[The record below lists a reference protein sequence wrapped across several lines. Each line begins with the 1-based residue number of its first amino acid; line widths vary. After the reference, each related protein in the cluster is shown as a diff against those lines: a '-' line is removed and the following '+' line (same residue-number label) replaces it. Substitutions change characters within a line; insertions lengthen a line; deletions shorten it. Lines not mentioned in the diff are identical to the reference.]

1 MSNDPYIILGLKKH
15 ELGHDKEK
23 KITKAYRRLAM
34 RWHPDKNNN
43 DKFAEEQFKKINR
56 AYQKLIHPER
66 LYNNT
71 NVFTSKWSE
80 EKFTKFT
87 ENIIDKSKKFTEWIG
102 KMKDM
107 DISSLTDNF
116 IKEATRYK
124 SFYEEVTN
132 KEENEIKKTDDIIL
146 NINLKLEDIY
156 KNEKKTL
163 NIKLNR
169 KCRACLGIGVTI
181 KGICKECNGD
191 KYRVYDKKIEF
202 FSSEKQI
209 ILKKESNEEENCIA
223 GDIILNIIAKEH
235 LEYKI
240 INNNDIL
247 HQVYFDS
254 FIKNKEKKNKE
265 KKNKELNIEYL
276 DGFKYNISM
285 NDIIFNKFYKIENL
299 GLLNQ
304 KKERGNLYIQPLLK
318 DFNLNT
324 NLNAK
329 LNDSVKIKMINNK

>member
-15 ELGHDKEK
+15 ELGDNKEK

-43 DKFAEEQFKKINR
+43 DKYAEEQFKKINR

-124 SFYEEVTN
+124 SFYEEVTH
-132 KEENEIKKTDDIIL
+132 KEGKKIKKTDDIIL

-169 KCRACLGIGVTI
+169 KCRTCLGNGVTI

-191 KYRVYDKKIEF
+191 KYRVYDKTIEF
-202 FSSEKQI
+202 FSFEKQI

-223 GDIILNIIAKEH
+223 GDIIINIIPKEH
-235 LEYKI
+235 SQYKI

-254 FIKNKEKKNKE
+254 CIKNKEI
-265 KKNKELNIEYL
+265 KNKELDIEYL

-285 NDIIFNKFYKIENL
+285 KDIIFNKFYKIENL

-304 KKERGNLYIQPLLK
+304 KKERGNFYIQPLLK
-318 DFNLNT
+318 DFYLNT
-324 NLNAK
+324 K